1 MTKKFKLYRKRLR
14 QELKKELAAWK
25 IWSPESKSFGIYATD
40 VALQIERDCFN
51 EFLRRKK

>member
-1 MTKKFKLYRKRLR
+1 MTKKFNLYRKRLR
-14 QELKKELAAWK
+14 QELKKELAAW
-25 IWSPESKSFGIYATD
+25 SKVEYQEGYGFYATR